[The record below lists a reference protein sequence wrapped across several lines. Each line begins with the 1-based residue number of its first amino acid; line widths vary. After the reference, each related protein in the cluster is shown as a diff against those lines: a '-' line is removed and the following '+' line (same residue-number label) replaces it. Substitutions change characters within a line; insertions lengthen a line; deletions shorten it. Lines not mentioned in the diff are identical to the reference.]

1 MGELHSATWK
11 KEYGNDNVEFLRV
24 DVASQSNLEQAF
36 EKCFE
41 IFGTLDIVVNNA
53 GVDGEINWE
62 SQLQINLFVSNFL
75 CFLIFN
81 SNNWFHKESY

>member
-1 MGELHSATWK
+1 LGELQSTIWK
-11 KEYGNDNVEFLRV
+11 KEFGNENVEFMRV
-24 DVASQSNLEQAF
+24 DVASQSNLEKAF

-62 SQLQINLFVSNFL
+62 SQLQINLFVSYYYHSFYT
-75 CFLIFN
+75 FPV
-81 SNNWFHKESY
+81 

>member
-1 MGELHSATWK
+1 LGELQSTIWK
-11 KEYGNDNVEFLRV
+11 KEFGNENVEFMRV
-24 DVASQSNLEQAF
+24 DVASQSNLEKAF

-62 SQLQINLFVSNFL
+62 SQLQINLFVSYFYRSFL
-75 CFLIFN
+75 HISSLKLFFVN
-81 SNNWFHKESY
+81 